1 MQAVDAAGTHI
12 VVGGEGMQPSL
23 WDLSTGS
30 KVWQG
35 KGGKPNRVGLVDKP
49 FPTAAA
55 FLPSSSYL
63 AAAAEAGTSGRD
75 EERPSISRRFVIGSA
90 VAKLHVYDT
99 AAGKRPQQEAVFGES
114 RVTALAVTPD
124 GECSRPLATG
134 YMHESVSFMRL
145 CRTFVL
151 FSSMLRCSTPAGQ
164 LRWAGVGCRQ
174 HRDAWWGPDGTTRTP
189 LFLIVVTCIH

>member
-1 MQAVDAAGTHI
+1 VQAVDAAGTHI

-55 FLPSSSYL
+55 FLPSSAPHAQQ
-63 AAAAEAGTSGRD
+63 AAAAEAGTSGQD
-75 EERPSISRRFVIGSA
+75 EEGPSISRRFVIGSA

-124 GECSRPLATG
+124 GERSGPLATSTE
-134 YMHESVSFMRL
+134 HVRL
-145 CRTFVL
+145 VFGVCNCAEVQDTCRTAL
-151 FSSMLRCSTPAGQ
+151 IGSSGLLGATQWVA
-164 LRWAGVGCRQ
+164 
-174 HRDAWWGPDGTTRTP
+174 
-189 LFLIVVTCIH
+189 